1 VHKLLAIMLLI
12 VTAHGTTVLAGGMT
26 GGGRMLGG
34 GMTGGGMG
42 GMTGGGMGG
51 MTGGGMGGMTGG
63 GMGGMTGGG
72 SPGNSVQPSYYNYQC
87 ATQAGVCSFV
97 APASLRSSSLRAGAR
112 CSCSDGRSQGQIK

>member
-1 VHKLLAIMLLI
+1 MHKLLAIMLLI
-12 VTAHGTTVLAGGMT
+12 VTAHSTTVLAGGMT

-51 MTGGGMGGMTGG
+51 MTGGMGGMTGG
-63 GMGGMTGGG
+63 GP
-72 SPGNSVQPSYYNYQC
+72 PGNSVQPSYYNYQC